1 MHDRRKNRL
10 KNLLQSYPTGLTGH
24 GRRTWIAVHGGEV
37 VLVVLVWG
45 QLPGADR
52 GVERVRVGDK
62 VGVSQVGGQVVRGGE
77 RRGVGGRVALRRLG
91 GHHHPADPCGVL
103 QHLRE
108 TERCGFEAQVAATGG
123 GGRVQM
129 VSLTQVRSRRC
140 KYSGLRPLLKQR
152 KQFSD
157 GREITQTL
165 CCVKYTH
172 LLSNACAKLSYWTTT
187 NPRLQ
192 PRTE

>member
-1 MHDRRKNRL
+1 MHDRK
-10 KNLLQSYPTGLTGH
+10 KQAEKPPVIISDTVTGH
-24 GRRTWIAVHGGEV
+24 ARRTWIAVHGGKV

-77 RRGVGGRVALRRLG
+77 RRGVGGRIALRRLG

-108 TERCGFEAQVAATGG
+108 TERRGFVAN
-123 GGRVQM
+123 GGRGQVQM
-129 VSLTQVRSRRC
+129 VSLTQVRSSRC
-140 KYSGLRPLLKQR
+140 KYSGVKPRLKHR
-152 KQFSD
+152 KQIS
-157 GREITQTL
+157 GEITQRIHT
-165 CCVKYTH
+165 CSV
-172 LLSNACAKLSYWTTT
+172 
-187 NPRLQ
+187 
-192 PRTE
+192 